1 MKINRLYF
9 LFTVF
14 LTSAVILVF
23 FTNTS
28 AETTFIDKGEMIQ
41 EVERLLK
48 ERVIIINDYLFND
61 ITYLN
66 TEKRLS
72 LIEMEGL
79 LREDLEVLK
88 AIDKNPTDFP
98 YVRDINIKNMKLQDK
113 SRNRLEYTILVEWD
127 ISYNE
132 VDVKEKDYYRV
143 NLINTNNKL
152 YLTKL
157 QYIRALEE

>member
-1 MKINRLYF
+1 MKINKLYF

-28 AETTFIDKGEMIQ
+28 AETTFTEKGQMIQ

-48 ERVIIINDYLFND
+48 ERINIINDYLFND

-66 TEKRLS
+66 TEKRLGS
-72 LIEMEGL
+72 IEMEGL

-88 AIDKNPTDFP
+88 KIEKNPTDFP
-98 YVRDINIKNMKLQDK
+98 YVKDVNIENMKLQDK
-113 SRNRLEYTILVEWD
+113 NGNRLEYTILVKWD

-157 QYIRALEE
+157 QHIRALE